1 MERDV
6 NLLTYFGDSPELESY
21 AAESTIFM
29 AGDRSRSM
37 YIVKS
42 GNVRIAVRDIEV
54 AIVQEGEFFG
64 EMAMIDL
71 APRSA
76 SAFALTDCE
85 LVPVSE
91 SYFLTIVDQMP
102 YFSLDIMRI
111 LTRRLRAMN
120 RML

>member
-1 MERDV
+1 M
-6 NLLTYFGDSPELESY
+6 
-21 AAESTIFM
+21 
-29 AGDRSRSM
+29 
-37 YIVKS
+37 
-42 GNVRIAVRDIEV
+42 
-54 AIVQEGEFFG
+54 QEGEFFG